1 MYIYM
6 DIDIYNVFCLQENPR
21 HDSIAIKI
29 CNEVLSN
36 PDSFN
41 LKLWVKILNKLELS
55 ESNDEAFKELAVLAD
70 QMLEVK
76 ICNTFAF
83 YQHMIMYMYEREK
96 SICGN
101 IKISGSSIFV
111 DFKGIPH
118 LQIHIP
124 NKFCNTFS
132 IFSMYEQVNSPTCNN
147 IF

>member
-1 MYIYM
+1 MYIN
-6 DIDIYNVFCLQENPR
+6 IYCVFHLQENPR

-76 ICNTFAF
+76 IDGALYSINMRYTS
-83 YQHMIMYMYEREK
+83 IKEK
-96 SICGN
+96 NQCM
-101 IKISGSSIFV
+101 K
-111 DFKGIPH
+111 P
-118 LQIHIP
+118 
-124 NKFCNTFS
+124 
-132 IFSMYEQVNSPTCNN
+132 
-147 IF
+147 

>member
-1 MYIYM
+1 MYTFTM
-6 DIDIYNVFCLQENPR
+6 CLCLQENPR

-83 YQHMIMYMYEREK
+83 YQREMGYKYKREK
-96 SICGN
+96 SVRGN
-101 IKISGSSIFV
+101 KTIE
-111 DFKGIPH
+111 DFMGTPH
-118 LQIHIP
+118 PKQNYHHIL
-124 NKFCNTFS
+124 FS
-132 IFSMYEQVNSPTCNN
+132 FFSTY
-147 IF
+147 

>member
-1 MYIYM
+1 MY
-6 DIDIYNVFCLQENPR
+6 CLQENPR

-76 ICNTFAF
+76 IDGTFALF
-83 YQHMIMYMYEREK
+83 QQEIYNYKIEK
-96 SICGN
+96 SMHGTIRIC
-101 IKISGSSIFV
+101 GSSIFC
-111 DFKGIPH
+111 GLHGYLSPH
-118 LQIHIP
+118 PLIHIP
-124 NKFCNTFS
+124 NKFCSSLFYVLTS
-132 IFSMYEQVNSPTCNN
+132 NSKE
-147 IF
+147 

>member
-1 MYIYM
+1 MY
-6 DIDIYNVFCLQENPR
+6 CLQENPR

-76 ICNTFAF
+76 IDGTFAF
-83 YQHMIMYMYEREK
+83 FQQEIYNYKIEK
-96 SICGN
+96 SMHGTVRIC
-101 IKISGSSIFV
+101 GSSIFC
-111 DFKGIPH
+111 GLHGYPSPH
-118 LQIHIP
+118 PLIHIP
-124 NKFCNTFS
+124 NKFCSSLFYVLTS
-132 IFSMYEQVNSPTCNN
+132 NSKE
-147 IF
+147 

>member
-1 MYIYM
+1 MYTFTM
-6 DIDIYNVFCLQENPR
+6 CLCLQENPR

-76 ICNTFAF
+76 YMYCTFAY
-83 YQHMIMYMYEREK
+83 YQHEISFMHKNRTINLWNRK
-96 SICGN
+96 KNSKFNFCG
-101 IKISGSSIFV
+101 
-111 DFKGIPH
+111 
-118 LQIHIP
+118 LQGYLVQCIP
-124 NKFCNTFS
+124 NKIFNTFS
-132 IFSMYEQVNSPTCNN
+132 FLFFYI
-147 IF
+147 

>member
-1 MYIYM
+1 MY
-6 DIDIYNVFCLQENPR
+6 CLQENPR

-76 ICNTFAF
+76 IDGTFALF
-83 YQHMIMYMYEREK
+83 QQEIYNYKIEK
-96 SICGN
+96 INAWNRKNLWKLNFLWTSWVPQP
-101 IKISGSSIFV
+101 SSANSHPQQI
-111 DFKGIPH
+111 
-118 LQIHIP
+118 LQQSLLCF
-124 NKFCNTFS
+124 NK
-132 IFSMYEQVNSPTCNN
+132 
-147 IF
+147 

>member
-1 MYIYM
+1 MY
-6 DIDIYNVFCLQENPR
+6 CLQENPR

-76 ICNTFAF
+76 IDGTFALF
-83 YQHMIMYMYEREK
+83 QQEIYNYKIEK
-96 SICGN
+96 SMHGTVRIC
-101 IKISGSSIFV
+101 GSSIFLWTSWV
-111 DFKGIPH
+111 PQPSSANSHPQQI
-118 LQIHIP
+118 LQQSLLCF
-124 NKFCNTFS
+124 NK
-132 IFSMYEQVNSPTCNN
+132 
-147 IF
+147 

>member
-1 MYIYM
+1 MYIN
-6 DIDIYNVFCLQENPR
+6 IYCVFHLQENPR

-76 ICNTFAF
+76 IDGTFAF
-83 YQHMIMYMYEREK
+83 FQQEIYNYKIEK
-96 SICGN
+96 SMHGTVRIC
-101 IKISGSSIFV
+101 GSSIFC
-111 DFKGIPH
+111 GLHGYQPSSANSHPQQI
-118 LQIHIP
+118 LQQSLLCF
-124 NKFCNTFS
+124 NK
-132 IFSMYEQVNSPTCNN
+132 
-147 IF
+147 